1 MSYISEL
8 RKLVGNIPLE
18 LPGTGIIVVKK
29 VASCTYFLLQKRS
42 DTEQYGLLGGGIELE
57 ETYRECAVRE
67 LFEEAGLVAS
77 EESFKLQ
84 EVYAGRNHV
93 TVRPNG
99 EIVYHTVVVY
109 SVDFNLC
116 TKVDVVLDQET
127 KELKWLCKEELKDL
141 LENNLVFPNNAPILE
156 DIIEGRFSF

>member
-84 EVYAGRNHV
+84 EVYAGKRHV
-93 TVRPNG
+93 TVKPNG